1 MSYYVWRVV
10 QIIHWSGAIIFEI
23 RFNFASKHYLAYHL
37 NIIWGWA
44 DFSWVLIFVSV
55 TLLLLSPT
63 SLVYHFRLPNW
74 KPEMFTLVPCY
85 EWPLNYSFIPHT
97 LEITQ
102 CSSAALCP
110 LLISDIFMPL
120 MLSAT
125 SNIGLLTDKFNGQLL
140 WGKIPSP
147 MSTSPPFCAD
157 LDTWMLTAL
166 VALQSF
172 LQNSYLFSV
181 GKVGLFQASL
191 LKMEAL

>member
-85 EWPLNYSFIPHT
+85 EWPLNYSFYSSHPWDYPMFICCFIPIINIWY
-97 LEITQ
+97 LYAPNVICYFQYWLIDRQVYWAIAMRQNPIPQ
-102 CSSAALCP
+102 CQHHLP
-110 LLISDIFMPL
+110 LAPI
-120 MLSAT
+120 
-125 SNIGLLTDKFNGQLL
+125 LTPECSLPWLFFSPFFR
-140 WGKIPSP
+140 IP
-147 MSTSPPFCAD
+147 TCFQ
-157 LDTWMLTAL
+157 WEKL
-166 VALQSF
+166 V
-172 LQNSYLFSV
+172 FS
-181 GKVGLFQASL
+181 KLAC
-191 LKMEAL
+191 